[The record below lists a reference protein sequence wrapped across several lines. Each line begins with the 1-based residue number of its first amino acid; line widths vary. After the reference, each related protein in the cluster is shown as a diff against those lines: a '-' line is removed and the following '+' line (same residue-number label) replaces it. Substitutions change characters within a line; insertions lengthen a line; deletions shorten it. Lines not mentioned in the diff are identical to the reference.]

1 MLSLHGHLTP
11 PIVQKNETQVT
22 SHNPPLP
29 CVTDQRTL
37 ESLCH
42 TLRESPRLALD
53 TEFVGE
59 DTFIPRLELIQV
71 ATATTAAVIDFPAV
85 QASGSLDVFWEL
97 ICDAKIDKVVHAGRQ
112 DLDLFT
118 IHAGRVPKP
127 FFDTQIAA
135 AMVGYGAQV
144 AYANL
149 VQRLHGTKLA
159 KAHTFTNW
167 SARPLSEDQIAY
179 ALEDVKFLLSIHT
192 YLRNRLSTLGRLEW
206 VSEEFA
212 RLEMA
217 IGEKGREPQDRYQR
231 IRGWDTLKPKGAAVL
246 RELAVWRETEAR
258 RRNVPRGRVMRD
270 EVLLQLARHPPKSV
284 NDLRGLRGIHSS
296 EVDRHGGQILAS
308 ITSALALPTSE
319 WPAIPSERKP
329 DPESTGI
336 VELLQA
342 VLKARAAE
350 EGIAPTILATSADL
364 QTLVDAKNRTDL
376 DVPILRGWRRQL
388 AGELLLQVLEGA
400 VTIAVDRTSG
410 ALRMTQGQP
419 SFADPQETSRILPA

>member
-1 MLSLHGHLTP
+1 MSNLHGHQTP
-11 PIVQKNETQVT
+11 PIAPQNERPMTP
-22 SHNPPLP
+22 NLPPP
-29 CVTDQRTL
+29 YVTDQSAL
-37 ESLCH
+37 ELLCH
-42 TLRESPRLALD
+42 TLRQSSRLALD

-85 QASGSLDVFWEL
+85 QANGSLDVFWEL
-97 ICDAKIDKVVHAGRQ
+97 ICDAKIEKVFHAGRQ
-112 DLDLFT
+112 DLDLFAL
-118 IHAGRVPKP
+118 HAGQIPKP

-167 SARPLSEDQIAY
+167 SARPLSDDQIAY
-179 ALEDVKFLLSIHT
+179 ALEDVEFLLSIHT
-192 YLRNRLSTLGRLEW
+192 HLQDRLKTLGRSEW
-206 VSEEFA
+206 VNEEFA
-212 RLEMA
+212 RLESVV
-217 IGEKGREPQDRYQR
+217 GEKSREPQERYQR

-246 RELAVWRETEAR
+246 RELAVWREAEAR

-284 NDLRGLRGIHSS
+284 NDLRGLRGVHSS
-296 EVDRHGGQILAS
+296 EVDRHGGQLLAA
-308 ITSALALPTSE
+308 ITSALALPPSA
-319 WPAIPSERKP
+319 WPEVPSERKP

-350 EGIAPTILATSADL
+350 EGIAPTMLATSADL
-364 QTLVDAKNRTDL
+364 QTLVEAKQNRTTL
-376 DVPILRGWRRQL
+376 NIPILHGWRRQL
-388 AGELLLQVLEGA
+388 AGDLLLQVLDGA
-400 VTIAVDRTSG
+400 VTVSVDRMSG
-410 ALRMTQGQP
+410 ALRMTSGYPPITP
-419 SFADPQETSRILPA
+419 S

>member
-1 MLSLHGHLTP
+1 MSSRRGRQTP
-11 PIVQKNETQVT
+11 PTVLQNEPHVIPRPSAQY
-22 SHNPPLP
+22 
-29 CVTDQRTL
+29 VTDQRAL
-37 ESLCH
+37 ESLCDI
-42 TLRESPRLALD
+42 LRHSPRLALD

-85 QASGSLDVFWEL
+85 EAGGSLDVFWEL
-97 ICDAKIDKVVHAGRQ
+97 ICDAKVEKIVHAGRQ
-112 DLDLFT
+112 DLDLFAT
-118 IHAGRVPKP
+118 HAGQIPKP

-144 AYANL
+144 AYSNL

-167 SARPLSEDQIAY
+167 SARPLSDDQIAY
-179 ALEDVKFLLSIHT
+179 ALEDVEFLLSIHT
-192 YLRNRLSTLGRLEW
+192 HLQDRLNMLGRSEW

-212 RLEMA
+212 RLETA
-217 IGEKGREPQDRYQR
+217 VGEKSREPQKRYQR
-231 IRGWDTLKPKGAAVL
+231 IRGWETLKPKGAAVL
-246 RELAVWRETEAR
+246 RELAAWRETEAR

-270 EVLLQLARHPPKSV
+270 EVLLQLARHPPQSL
-284 NDLRGLRGIHSS
+284 NEFRGLRGVHAS
-296 EVDRHGGQILAS
+296 EVERHGAQLLAS
-308 ITSALALPTSE
+308 ITSAVALPPSA
-319 WPAIPSERKP
+319 WPAVPSERKP

-350 EGIAPTILATSADL
+350 EGISPTMIATSTDL
-364 QTLVDAKNRTDL
+364 QTLAEGKQNRATL

-388 AGELLLQVLEGA
+388 VGDLLLQVLDGA
-400 VTIAVDRTSG
+400 VTISVDKSSG
-410 ALRMTQGQP
+410 ALKMVQHHV
-419 SFADPQETSRILPA
+419 

>member
-1 MLSLHGHLTP
+1 MSSLRGHQMP
-11 PIVQKNETQVT
+11 PIVQPNETHVT
-22 SHNPPLP
+22 PNPPLP
-29 CVTDQRTL
+29 YVTDQRAL
-37 ESLCH
+37 ESLCL
-42 TLRESPRLALD
+42 TLRQSPRLALD

-85 QASGSLDVFWEL
+85 QASGSLDAFWEL
-97 ICDAKIDKVVHAGRQ
+97 ICDAKIEKIVHAGRQ
-112 DLDLFT
+112 DLDLFAT
-118 IHAGRVPKP
+118 HAGQIPKP

-167 SARPLSEDQIAY
+167 SARPLSDDQIAY
-179 ALEDVKFLLSIHT
+179 ALEDVEFLLSIHT
-192 YLRNRLSTLGRLEW
+192 HLQDRLSSLGRLEW

-212 RLEMA
+212 RLETA
-217 IGEKGREPQDRYQR
+217 VGEKSREPQERYQR

-246 RELAVWRETEAR
+246 RELAAWREAEAR

-284 NDLRGLRGIHSS
+284 HELRGLRGVHSS
-296 EVDRHGGQILAS
+296 EVDRQGEQLLAT
-308 ITSALALPTSE
+308 ITSALALPPSA
-319 WPAIPSERKP
+319 WPEVPRERKP

-350 EGIAPTILATSADL
+350 EGIAPTMLATSSDL
-364 QTLVDAKNRTDL
+364 QTLVEAKQNRTAL

-388 AGELLLQVLEGA
+388 AGDLLLQVLDGA
-400 VTIAVDRTSG
+400 VTITVDRISG
-410 ALRMTQGQP
+410 ALRMTQG
-419 SFADPQETSRILPA
+419 STSKASS

>member
-1 MLSLHGHLTP
+1 MSSRHGRQTP
-11 PIVQKNETQVT
+11 PTTQQNETCVT
-22 SHNPPLP
+22 PNPPMQY
-29 CVTDQRTL
+29 VTDQCAL
-37 ESLCH
+37 EALCL
-42 TLRESPRLALD
+42 TLRQSPRLALD

-85 QASGSLDVFWEL
+85 QASGSLDAFWEL
-97 ICDAKIDKVVHAGRQ
+97 ICDTKIEKIVHAGRQ
-112 DLDLFT
+112 DLDLFAT
-118 IHAGRVPKP
+118 HAGQIPRP

-149 VQRLHGTKLA
+149 VQRLHGTKLE

-167 SARPLSEDQIAY
+167 SARPLSDDQIAY
-179 ALEDVKFLLSIHT
+179 ALEDVEFLLSIHT
-192 YLRNRLSTLGRLEW
+192 HLQDRLSTLGRLEW

-217 IGEKGREPQDRYQR
+217 VGEKSREPQERYQR

-246 RELAVWRETEAR
+246 RELAAWREAEAR

-284 NDLRGLRGIHSS
+284 HELRGLRGVHSS
-296 EVDRHGGQILAS
+296 EVDRQGEQLLAI
-308 ITSALALPTSE
+308 ITSALALPPSA
-319 WPAIPSERKP
+319 WPEVPRERKP

-350 EGIAPTILATSADL
+350 EGIAPTMLATSSDL
-364 QTLVDAKNRTDL
+364 QMLVEAKQNRTTL

-388 AGELLLQVLEGA
+388 AGDLLLQVLDGA
-400 VTIAVDRTSG
+400 VTITVDRTSG
-410 ALRMTQGQP
+410 ALRMTTG
-419 SFADPQETSRILPA
+419 SSSKTSS

>member
-1 MLSLHGHLTP
+1 MSSLHGHQTP
-11 PIVQKNETQVT
+11 RIVQQNEPQVT
-22 SHNPPLP
+22 PLNPPLP
-29 CVTDQRTL
+29 YVTDQRAL
-37 ESLCH
+37 EALCH
-42 TLRESPRLALD
+42 TLRQSPRLALD

-85 QASGSLDVFWEL
+85 QASGSLDIFWEL
-97 ICDAKIDKVVHAGRQ
+97 ICDVKIEKIVHAGRQ
-112 DLDLFT
+112 DLDLFA
-118 IHAGRVPKP
+118 IHAGQIPKP

-135 AMVGYGAQV
+135 AMVGYGAQI

-167 SARPLSEDQIAY
+167 SARPLSDDQIAY
-179 ALEDVKFLLSIHT
+179 ALEDVEFLLSIHT
-192 YLRNRLSTLGRLEW
+192 YLQDRLSTLGRLEW

-212 RLEMA
+212 RLETA
-217 IGEKGREPQDRYQR
+217 VGEKSREPQERYQR

-246 RELAVWRETEAR
+246 RELAAWREAEAR

-284 NDLRGLRGIHSS
+284 IELRGLRGVHSS
-296 EVDRHGGQILAS
+296 EVDRHGGQLLAT
-308 ITSALALPTSE
+308 ITSALALPPSA
-319 WPAIPSERKP
+319 WPEVPSERKP

-350 EGIAPTILATSADL
+350 EGIAPTMLATSADL
-364 QTLVDAKNRTDL
+364 QTLVEARQNLTSLDL
-376 DVPILRGWRRQL
+376 PILHGWRRKL
-388 AGELLLQVLEGA
+388 AGELLLQVLDGA
-400 VTIAVDRTSG
+400 VTVTVDRTSG
-410 ALRMTQGQP
+410 ALRMIQGRP
-419 SFADPQETSRILPA
+419 SNASS

>member
-1 MLSLHGHLTP
+1 MSRFHGHQTP
-11 PIVQKNETQVT
+11 RIVQQNEPQVT
-22 SHNPPLP
+22 PLNPPLP
-29 CVTDQRTL
+29 YVTDQRAL
-37 ESLCH
+37 EALCH
-42 TLRESPRLALD
+42 TLRQSPRLALD

-85 QASGSLDVFWEL
+85 QASGSLDIFWEL
-97 ICDAKIDKVVHAGRQ
+97 ICDVKIDKIVHAGRQ
-112 DLDLFT
+112 DLDLFA
-118 IHAGRVPKP
+118 IHAGQIPKP

-135 AMVGYGAQV
+135 AMVGYGAQI

-167 SARPLSEDQIAY
+167 SARPLSDDQIAY
-179 ALEDVKFLLSIHT
+179 ALEDVEFLLSIHT
-192 YLRNRLSTLGRLEW
+192 YLQDRLSTLGRLEW

-212 RLEMA
+212 RLETA
-217 IGEKGREPQDRYQR
+217 VGEKSREPQERYQR

-246 RELAVWRETEAR
+246 RELAAWREAEAR

-284 NDLRGLRGIHSS
+284 IELRGLRGLHSS
-296 EVDRHGGQILAS
+296 EVDRHGGQLLAT
-308 ITSALALPTSE
+308 ITSALALPPSA
-319 WPAIPSERKP
+319 WPEVPSERKP

-350 EGIAPTILATSADL
+350 EGIAPTMLATSADL
-364 QTLVDAKNRTDL
+364 QTLVEARQNLTDL
-376 DVPILRGWRRQL
+376 DLPILHGWRRKL
-388 AGELLLQVLEGA
+388 AGELLLQVLDGA
-400 VTIAVDRTSG
+400 VTVTVDRTSG
-410 ALRMTQGQP
+410 ALRMIQGRP
-419 SFADPQETSRILPA
+419 SNASS

>member
-1 MLSLHGHLTP
+1 MSSLRGRQTP
-11 PIVQKNETQVT
+11 PTTQPNERLVT
-22 SHNPPLP
+22 PNPPLP
-29 CVTDQRTL
+29 YVTDQRAL

-42 TLRESPRLALD
+42 TLRQSPRLALD

-71 ATATTAAVIDFPAV
+71 ATSTTAAVIDFPAV

-97 ICDAKIDKVVHAGRQ
+97 ICDAKIEKIVHAGRQ
-112 DLDLFT
+112 DLDLFAT
-118 IHAGRVPKP
+118 HAGQIPKP

-167 SARPLSEDQIAY
+167 SARPLSDDQIAY
-179 ALEDVKFLLSIHT
+179 ALEDVEFLLSIHT
-192 YLRNRLSTLGRLEW
+192 HLQDRLSSLGRLEW

-212 RLEMA
+212 RLETA
-217 IGEKGREPQDRYQR
+217 VGEKSREPQERYQR

-246 RELAVWRETEAR
+246 RELAAWREAEAR

-284 NDLRGLRGIHSS
+284 HELRGLRGVHSS
-296 EVDRHGGQILAS
+296 EVDRQGEQLLTA
-308 ITSALALPTSE
+308 ITSALALPPSA
-319 WPAIPSERKP
+319 WPEVPRERKP

-350 EGIAPTILATSADL
+350 EGIAPTMLATSADL
-364 QTLVDAKNRTDL
+364 QTLVEAKQNRTAL

-388 AGELLLQVLEGA
+388 AGDLLLQVLDGA
-400 VTIAVDRTSG
+400 VTITVDRTSG
-410 ALRMTQGQP
+410 ALRMTQG
-419 SFADPQETSRILPA
+419 SASKASS

>member
-1 MLSLHGHLTP
+1 MSNLHGHQTP
-11 PIVQKNETQVT
+11 PIARQSETYMT
-22 SHNPPLP
+22 LHTPPP
-29 CVTDQRTL
+29 YVTDQSAL

-42 TLRESPRLALD
+42 TLRQSPRLALD

-71 ATATTAAVIDFPAV
+71 ASATTAAVIDFPAV
-85 QASGSLDVFWEL
+85 QANGSLDVLWEL
-97 ICDAKIDKVVHAGRQ
+97 ICDAKIEKVFHAGRQ
-112 DLDLFT
+112 DLDLFAL
-118 IHAGRVPKP
+118 HAGQIPKP

-167 SARPLSEDQIAY
+167 SARPLSDDQIAY
-179 ALEDVKFLLSIHT
+179 ALEDVEFLLSIHT
-192 YLRNRLSTLGRLEW
+192 HLQDRLKTLGRSEW
-206 VSEEFA
+206 VNEEFA
-212 RLEMA
+212 RLESVV
-217 IGEKGREPQDRYQR
+217 GEKSREPQERYQR

-246 RELAVWRETEAR
+246 RELAVWREAEAR

-284 NDLRGLRGIHSS
+284 NDLRGLRGVHSS
-296 EVDRHGGQILAS
+296 EVDRQGGQLLAA
-308 ITSALALPTSE
+308 ITSALALPPSA
-319 WPAIPSERKP
+319 WPEVPSERKP

-350 EGIAPTILATSADL
+350 EGIAPTMLATSADL
-364 QTLVDAKNRTDL
+364 QTLVEAKQNRTAL
-376 DVPILRGWRRQL
+376 NIPILHGWRRQL
-388 AGELLLQVLEGA
+388 AGDLLLQVLDGL
-400 VTIAVDRTSG
+400 VTISVDRTSG
-410 ALRMTQGQP
+410 ALRMNAESSSISQ
-419 SFADPQETSRILPA
+419 S

>member
-1 MLSLHGHLTP
+1 MTP
-11 PIVQKNETQVT
+11 HV
-22 SHNPPLP
+22 PPP
-29 CVTDQRTL
+29 YVTDQPGL
-37 ESLCH
+37 ELLCH
-42 TLRESPRLALD
+42 TLRQSPRLALD

-71 ATATTAAVIDFPAV
+71 ATTTTAAVIDFPAV
-85 QASGSLDVFWEL
+85 QANGSLDVFWEL
-97 ICDAKIDKVVHAGRQ
+97 VCDPKIEKVVHAGRQ
-112 DLDLFT
+112 DLDLFAL
-118 IHAGRVPKP
+118 HAGQIPKP

-167 SARPLSEDQIAY
+167 SARPLSDDQIAY
-179 ALEDVKFLLSIHT
+179 ALEDVEFLLSIHT
-192 YLRNRLSTLGRLEW
+192 HLRDRLKALGRLEW
-206 VSEEFA
+206 VNEEFA
-212 RLEMA
+212 RLETA
-217 IGEKGREPQDRYQR
+217 VGEKSREPLERYQR

-246 RELAVWRETEAR
+246 RELAVWREAEAR

-296 EVDRHGGQILAS
+296 EVDRQGGQILAS
-308 ITSALALPTSE
+308 ITSALALPPSA
-319 WPAIPSERKP
+319 WPNVPSERKP
-329 DPESTGI
+329 DPESTGL

-342 VLKARAAE
+342 VLKARAAQ

-364 QTLVDAKNRTDL
+364 QMLAETKQNRTTL
-376 DVPILRGWRRQL
+376 NLPILQGWRRQL
-388 AGELLLQVLEGA
+388 AGNLLLQVLEGA
-400 VTIAVDRTSG
+400 VTISVDRTSS
-410 ALRMTQGQP
+410 ALRMTTI
-419 SFADPQETSRILPA
+419 STSNTG

>member
-1 MLSLHGHLTP
+1 MSPLDRQITRTIQPNESLVTP
-11 PIVQKNETQVT
+11 
-22 SHNPPLP
+22 NPPMQY
-29 CVTDQRTL
+29 VTDQSAL
-37 ESLCH
+37 EALCLV
-42 TLRESPRLALD
+42 LRQSPRLALD

-71 ATATTAAVIDFPAV
+71 ATASTAAVIDFPAV

-97 ICDAKIDKVVHAGRQ
+97 VCDPKIEKIVHAGRQ
-112 DLDLFT
+112 DLDLFAT
-118 IHAGRVPKP
+118 HAGQIPKP

-149 VQRLHGTKLA
+149 VQRLHGTKLE

-167 SARPLSEDQIAY
+167 SARPLSDDQIAY
-179 ALEDVKFLLSIHT
+179 ALEDVEFLLPIHT
-192 YLRNRLSTLGRLEW
+192 HLQDRLSSLGRLEW

-212 RLEMA
+212 RLESA
-217 IGEKGREPQDRYQR
+217 VGEKSREPQERYQR
-231 IRGWDTLKPKGAAVL
+231 IRGWDTLKPKGAVVL
-246 RELAVWRETEAR
+246 RELAAWREAEAR

-284 NDLRGLRGIHSS
+284 HELRGLRGVHSS
-296 EVDRHGGQILAS
+296 EVDRHGEQLLAA
-308 ITSALALPTSE
+308 ITSALALPPSA
-319 WPAIPSERKP
+319 WPEVPRERKP

-350 EGIAPTILATSADL
+350 QGIAPTMLATSSDL
-364 QTLVDAKNRTDL
+364 QTLVEAKHNRTTL

-388 AGELLLQVLEGA
+388 VGDLLLQVLDGA
-400 VTIAVDRTSG
+400 VTITVDRTSG
-410 ALRMTQGQP
+410 ALRMTPGQP
-419 SFADPQETSRILPA
+419 AQASS

>member
-1 MLSLHGHLTP
+1 
-11 PIVQKNETQVT
+11 
-22 SHNPPLP
+22 
-29 CVTDQRTL
+29 VTDQRAL

-42 TLRESPRLALD
+42 TLRQSPRLALD

-59 DTFIPRLELIQV
+59 DTFVPRLELIQV

-85 QASGSLDVFWEL
+85 QADGSLDVFWEL
-97 ICDAKIDKVVHAGRQ
+97 ICDAKIEKIVHAGRQ
-112 DLDLFT
+112 DLDLFA
-118 IHAGRVPKP
+118 IHAGQIPKP

-167 SARPLSEDQIAY
+167 SARPLSDDQIAY
-179 ALEDVKFLLSIHT
+179 ALEDVEFLLSIHSH
-192 YLRNRLSTLGRLEW
+192 LQNRLNILGRSEW

-217 IGEKGREPQDRYQR
+217 IGEKSREPQERYQR

-246 RELAVWRETEAR
+246 REVAVWREAEAR

-296 EVDRHGGQILAS
+296 DVDRHGGQILAT
-308 ITSALALPTSE
+308 ITSALALPPSA
-319 WPAIPSERKP
+319 WPEVPRERKP

-336 VELLQA
+336 LELLQA

-350 EGIAPTILATSADL
+350 EGIASTMLATSADL
-364 QTLVDAKNRTDL
+364 QTLVDAKQSRTTH

-388 AGELLLQVLEGA
+388 AGDLLLQVLDG
-400 VTIAVDRTSG
+400 TIVISVDRTSG
-410 ALRMTQGQP
+410 ALQMTQGRPQVNEP
-419 SFADPQETSRILPA
+419 SQILPA

>member
-1 MLSLHGHLTP
+1 MSSLRGHQTLLT
-11 PIVQKNETQVT
+11 VQQNETHVT
-22 SHNPPLP
+22 PNPALP
-29 CVTDQRTL
+29 YVTDQRAL

-42 TLRESPRLALD
+42 ALRQSPRLALD

-71 ATATTAAVIDFPAV
+71 ATVTTAAVIDFPAV

-97 ICDAKIDKVVHAGRQ
+97 ICDAKIEKIVHAGRQ
-112 DLDLFT
+112 DLDLFA
-118 IHAGRVPKP
+118 IHAGQIPKP

-149 VQRLHGTKLA
+149 VQRLHGRKLA

-167 SARPLSEDQIAY
+167 SARPLSDDQITY
-179 ALEDVKFLLSIHT
+179 ALEDVEFLLSIHSH
-192 YLRNRLSTLGRLEW
+192 LQDRLSTLGRLEW

-212 RLEMA
+212 RLETA
-217 IGEKGREPQDRYQR
+217 VGEKSREPQERYQR

-246 RELAVWRETEAR
+246 RELAAWREAEAR

-284 NDLRGLRGIHSS
+284 HDLRGLRGVHSS
-296 EVDRHGGQILAS
+296 EVDRHGEQLLTA
-308 ITSALALPTSE
+308 ITSALALPPSA
-319 WPAIPSERKP
+319 WPEVLSERKP

-350 EGIAPTILATSADL
+350 QGIAPTMLATSADL
-364 QTLVDAKNRTDL
+364 QTLVEAKQNRAAL
-376 DVPILRGWRRQL
+376 DIPILRGWRRQL
-388 AGELLLQVLEGA
+388 AGDLLLAVLDGT
-400 VTIAVDRTSG
+400 VTITVDRISG
-410 ALRMTQGQP
+410 ALRITQGCP
-419 SFADPQETSRILPA
+419 